1 MKFEEALA
9 ALKKLDGGADLA
21 SAIETHVNS
30 QAEKIFTT
38 IGESRTKG
46 AKASNLEATLLAIA
60 KTLGIEGDVDTV
72 LTGLE
77 PKVTAIASD
86 LKTAQTKL
94 AETETRATTAE
105 TKVQGFERKG
115 KLADI
120 ATKAGASAAVLETLF
135 GDKIDQLAIDGETVK
150 FGDKALRE
158 HVESDVTLKEFVTSL
173 FPPTEQPQSKPAP
186 KLPSGSP
193 KGEAPAQTRSLRIS
207 DATAVGRL

>member
-135 GDKIDQLAIDGETVK
+135 GDKIDYLSIDGETVK
-150 FGDKALRE
+150 FGDKLLRGTRRSRRRAE
-158 HVESDVTLKEFVTSL
+158 KFRLLPISFSAARAEDT
-173 FPPTEQPQSKPAP
+173 P

-193 KGEAPAQTRSLRIS
+193 RASPSN
-207 DATAVGRL
+207 